1 MDKSL
6 KKYCSK
12 ELKKNLDNQNNTF
25 ERRVQFLKEFE
36 KVDLRDVSLNAQKNL
51 MCKYGCLEDMCLMA
65 TVDLND
71 DKQAL
76 LVQQCCNYIVGKI
89 VLPFAVFNGDFV
101 PFYSLEHEFEE
112 VGKIFLIMNTICS
125 ELLEAIKN

>member
-1 MDKSL
+1 M
-6 KKYCSK
+6 
-12 ELKKNLDNQNNTF
+12 KKNPGNQNNTF
-25 ERRVQFLKEFE
+25 ERRVQLLKEFE
-36 KVDLRDVSLNAQKNL
+36 EVDLRDISLNVQKNF
-51 MCKYGCLEDMCLMA
+51 MCKYGYLEDMCLMA

-76 LVQQCCNYIVGKI
+76 LVQQYCNYIVGKI

-112 VGKIFLIMNTICS
+112 VGKVFLIMNTICG
-125 ELLEAIKN
+125 ELLEAIKS